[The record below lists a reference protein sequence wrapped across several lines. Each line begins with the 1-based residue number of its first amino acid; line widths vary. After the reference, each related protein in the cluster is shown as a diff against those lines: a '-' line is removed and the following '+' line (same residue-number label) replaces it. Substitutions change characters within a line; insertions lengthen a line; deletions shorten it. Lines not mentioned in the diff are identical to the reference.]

1 MPVRDAPVG
10 DDPPDGAPAP
20 PVAPAPAPARGA
32 RPEPPLD
39 EEKVRRVELIIS
51 LVLRIGVVTSLLV
64 VLAGFVDG
72 LVTHPAERT
81 SSGLEHRL
89 LTRAAHYPHSFGQLF
104 AGLGRGDPQAIV
116 VGGLVLLVLTPV
128 MRVAVSIF
136 TFVYQRDRIFV
147 VVTSLVLAILIASFL
162 LGKAGG

>member
-1 MPVRDAPVG
+1 VRAADGEDAVRDGAASSRVAPPEAPVREAR
-10 DDPPDGAPAP
+10 PAP
-20 PVAPAPAPARGA
+20 
-32 RPEPPLD
+32 PPLD

-51 LVLRIGVVTSLLV
+51 LVLRVGVVTALLV

-72 LVTHPAERT
+72 LVTHPAERSST
-81 SSGLEHRL
+81 SLEHRL

-116 VGGLVLLVLTPV
+116 VAGLVLLVLTPV

-136 TFVYQRDRIFV
+136 TFVYQHDRIFV